1 MSAVAA
7 TLAVTELPELT
18 GSRFLTSWEL
28 DPVALAFVVLLGA
41 LYAAAVL
48 KLRRRGE
55 SWPVAR
61 TAAFAVLGLGVIVLA
76 TMSALMVYSRV
87 LFWPAAVQNIMLDLL
102 APLGLALGDPVTL
115 AGRALSPSGGRRL
128 DAVMRSWVVRLLTF
142 PFVSSVLVLIS
153 ELSIYF
159 TSYFQTALREDG
171 VRQLMHLQL
180 LLSGCLF
187 VLPMLTKQE
196 MLPRWCT
203 HPIRALLVFIDG
215 LFDSLPG
222 IVVMLSGTLVAGN
235 WYAAHP
241 RTWGPTLQRDQQ
253 IGGGLMLTIAELIGL
268 PFLGAVFVEWWRE
281 ERRKAVELDA
291 RLDRELVPVAVGVA
305 SGGSA
310 PQDTAPT
317 LGEPARG
324 AGADAADDADHATG
338 VESAVGAAGAE
349 ATDDAPGAAP
359 AGPAGPAGPGGPTSP
374 AGPQMVRPWWET
386 ESGEVAERVRRNTGR
401 GARR

>member
-1 MSAVAA
+1 M
-7 TLAVTELPELT
+7 TELPELT

-48 KLRRRGE
+48 RLRRRGE

-142 PFVSSVLVLIS
+142 PFVSSVLVLVS

-159 TSYFQTALREDG
+159 TSYFQTALRQDG

-203 HPIRALLVFIDG
+203 HPIRALLVFVDG

-281 ERRKAVELDA
+281 ERRKTVELDA
-291 RLDRELVPVAVGVA
+291 QLDRELVPVAVAAA

-310 PQDTAPT
+310 PSPA
-317 LGEPARG
+317 EPARDVPVDE
-324 AGADAADDADHATG
+324 ASDATGADAT
-338 VESAVGAAGAE
+338 GAE
-349 ATDDAPGAAP
+349 ETADAAP
-359 AGPAGPAGPGGPTSP
+359 AA
-374 AGPQMVRPWWET
+374 PQMVRPWWET